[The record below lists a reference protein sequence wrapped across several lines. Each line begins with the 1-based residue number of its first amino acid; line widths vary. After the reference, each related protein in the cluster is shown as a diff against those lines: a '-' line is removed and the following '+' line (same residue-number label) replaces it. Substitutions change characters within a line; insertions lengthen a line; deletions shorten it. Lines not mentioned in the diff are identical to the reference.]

1 MTTSPTITN
10 VAGIRAVIGDAHEL
24 VHKKILTKLD
34 DIGRRFIEASP
45 LAMLATAD
53 AAGRPD
59 VSPRGDAPGFALI
72 ENDQTIYLPER
83 PGNNLA
89 FSMQNIIANPS
100 VGLIFLIPGVDESYR
115 VHGTARIVDDGA
127 MRDRLA
133 ARERPALFAIEV
145 NIERCF
151 LHCGKAMKR
160 SRLWKDD
167 ARQKFSF
174 HFGGTIARESGGGAE
189 TEALV
194 NKLVEEDYKDNL

>member
-1 MTTSPTITN
+1 MTTSPTITD

-24 VHKKILTKLD
+24 VYKKILTKLD

-45 LAMLATAD
+45 LVMLATAD

-72 ENDQTIYLPER
+72 EDDQTLYLPER

-89 FSMQNIIANPS
+89 FSMQNIVANPA

-115 VHGTARIVDDGA
+115 VHGTAQVIDDS
-127 MRDRLA
+127 RLRERLA
-133 ARERPALFAIEV
+133 ARDRAALFAIQV
-145 NIERCF
+145 RIERCF

-174 HFGGTIARESGGGAE
+174 QFGSTIARESGGAAE

-194 NKLVEEDYKDNL
+194 NKLVEEDYRDNL

>member
-1 MTTSPTITN
+1 MNTSPTITD

-45 LAMLATAD
+45 LVMLATAD

-72 ENDQTIYLPER
+72 ENDHTIYLPER

-89 FSMQNIIANPS
+89 FSMQNIIANPA

-115 VHGTARIVDDGA
+115 VHGTAHIIDDSM

-133 ARERPALFAIEV
+133 ARERPALFAIEIK
-145 NIERCF
+145 IERCF

-160 SRLWKDD
+160 SRLWQDD

-174 HFGGTIARESGGGAE
+174 RFGGTIARESGGGAE

-194 NKLVEEDYKDNL
+194 NKLVEEDYRDNL

>member
-1 MTTSPTITN
+1 MTKPPIIN
-10 VAGIRAVIGDAHEL
+10 DVAGIRAVIGDAHEL

-34 DIGRRFIEASP
+34 DIGTRFIGASP
-45 LAMLATAD
+45 FVMLATAN
-53 AAGRPD
+53 AAGQPD
-59 VSPRGDAPGFALI
+59 VSPRGDGPGFALI
-72 ENDQTIYLPER
+72 EDEQTIYLPER

-89 FSMQNIIANPS
+89 FSLQNIIINPA

-115 VHGTARIVDDGA
+115 VHGTARIVDDPA
-127 MRDRLA
+127 LRDRLA
-133 ARERPALFAIEV
+133 ARDRAALFAIEV
-145 NIERCF
+145 KIERCF

-174 HFGGTIARESGGGAE
+174 HFGGTIARASGGGAE

-194 NKLVEEDYKDNL
+194 NKLVEEDYRDNL

>member
-1 MTTSPTITN
+1 MTVPPIITD

-45 LAMLATAD
+45 LVMLATANSS
-53 AAGRPD
+53 GQPD
-59 VSPRGDAPGFALI
+59 VSPRGDGPGFTLI
-72 ENDQTIYLPER
+72 ADDQTLYLPER
-83 PGNNLA
+83 PGNKLA
-89 FSMQNIIANPS
+89 FSLQNIVSNPS

-115 VHGTARIVDDGA
+115 VHGTAHIVDDAA
-127 MRDRLA
+127 MRNRLA
-133 ARERPALFAIEV
+133 ARDRAALFAIEV
-145 NIERCF
+145 KIERCF

-167 ARQKFSF
+167 ARQKFRF

-194 NKLVEEDYKDNL
+194 NKLVEEDYRDNL

>member
-1 MTTSPTITN
+1 M
-10 VAGIRAVIGDAHEL
+10 IGDAHEL
-24 VHKKILTKLD
+24 VYKKILTRLD
-34 DIGRRFIEASP
+34 DIGRRFIQASP
-45 LAMLATAD
+45 IAMLATAD
-53 AAGRPD
+53 VSGKPD

-72 ENDQTIYLPER
+72 KDDQTIYLPER

-89 FSMQNIIANPS
+89 FSMQNIIANS
-100 VGLIFLIPGVDESYR
+100 AVGLIFLIPGVDESYR
-115 VHGTARIVDDGA
+115 VHGTARIVDDEA
-127 MRDRLA
+127 LRDRLA

-145 NIERCF
+145 KIERCF

-174 HFGGTIARESGGGAE
+174 QFGGTIARESGGGAE

-194 NKLVEEDYKDNL
+194 NKLVEDDYRDNL